1 VGALLLSTQ
10 IPMHKVCAKH
20 VQDLCKVGA
29 SEFLSIFGYG
39 WGVLNCYTGFRK
51 NVDKRLCMKK
61 LLYTLFVLL
70 LLAPVTGELWHIPVW
85 KFEFLPADILI
96 LIIFPLWILDKL
108 ARDRQIRIGKIGKM
122 IALFLFV
129 MVATYFLNMLRFDF
143 AQMRSGFILMG
154 RFGMYVIV
162 AGMAFDLLDRDKTG
176 LFRRLLI
183 GGMIVSMV
191 LISILGFLQLK
202 FFPSFLDL
210 GMYLSGWDPHIG
222 RLLSTWFDPNF
233 IGGFL
238 AFVLPV
244 TIALGL
250 YFKRK
255 KQPRMAL
262 LLLLVSVIGLVALYL
277 TFSRSGYLALIA
289 SLGILTFF
297 KSRKLLLGLIITGI
311 IGFSLSPRVQER
323 TIEAVDSAKGLM
335 GLDSQKPLDPTAELR
350 VYSWQFARE
359 IISDYPL
366 LGAGFGRYAFEI
378 NERGH
383 GLLSDHSSGG
393 SDSSLLTIWAQTGV
407 FGLLTYLAIGYVAA
421 ITAIRRIRRKDDFDS
436 YLLLGLLSGF
446 SGMMIHSFFVNSL
459 LYALMMT
466 YLWVGL
472 ALMDERG

>member
-1 VGALLLSTQ
+1 
-10 IPMHKVCAKH
+10 MHQVCANY
-20 VQDLCKVGA
+20 VQDLCKLCA
-29 SEFLSIFGYG
+29 SEFLIIFGYG
-39 WGVLNCYTGFRK
+39 WGVLNCYTDFQEK
-51 NVDKRLCMKK
+51 VTQRLCMRK

-70 LLAPVTGELWHIPVW
+70 LLAPVTGELWHIPLW
-85 KFEFLPADILI
+85 RYEFLPSDILI
-96 LIIFPLWILDKL
+96 LLIFPLWTLDKL
-108 ARDRQIRIGKIGKM
+108 ACDRQIRIGKIGKM
-122 IALFLFV
+122 ITLFLFT
-129 MVATYFLNMLRFDF
+129 MVITYFLNLLRFDLH
-143 AQMRSGFILMG
+143 QMLSGFVLMG
-154 RFGMYVIV
+154 RFGMYVII

-176 LFRRLLI
+176 LFRKLLI

-191 LISILGFLQLK
+191 LIAILGFLQLK

-210 GMYLSGWDPHIG
+210 GMYLSGWDPHEG

-250 YFKRK
+250 YFKRD
-255 KQPRMAL
+255 KQIRMAVL
-262 LLLLVSVIGLVALYL
+262 LALVSAVGLAALYL
-277 TFSRSGYLALIA
+277 TFSRSGYLTLMV

-297 KSRKLLLGLIITGI
+297 KSRKLLVGLIIVGI

-323 TIEAVDSAKGLM
+323 TIEAIDSAKGLI

-350 VYSWQFARE
+350 VYSWKFARE

-366 LGAGFGRYAFEI
+366 LGAGFGRYAYEI
-378 NERGH
+378 NARGH

-393 SDSSLLTIWAQTGV
+393 SDSSLLTIWAQTGI
-407 FGLLTYLAIGYVAA
+407 FGLLAYLAIGYVAA
-421 ITAIRRIRRKDDFDS
+421 ITAIRRIWKKTDFDS

-446 SGMMIHSFFVNSL
+446 SGMMVHSVFVNSL

-466 YLWVGL
+466 YLWIGL

>member
-1 VGALLLSTQ
+1 
-10 IPMHKVCAKH
+10 M
-20 VQDLCKVGA
+20 
-29 SEFLSIFGYG
+29 
-39 WGVLNCYTGFRK
+39 R
-51 NVDKRLCMKK
+51 K

-70 LLAPVTGELWHIPVW
+70 LLAPVTGELWHIPIW
-85 KFEFLPADILI
+85 RYEFLPSDILI
-96 LIIFPLWILDKL
+96 LIIFPLWTLDKL
-108 ARDRQIRIGKIGKM
+108 ARDRQVRIGKIGKM
-122 IALFLFV
+122 IALFLFT
-129 MVATYFLNMLRFDF
+129 MVTTYFLNMLRFDF
-143 AQMRSGFILMG
+143 GQMLSGFILMG
-154 RFGMYVIV
+154 RFGMYVII
-162 AGMAFDLLDRDKTG
+162 AGMAFDLLDRDAPRLGKTG
-176 LFRRLLI
+176 FFRKLLI

-210 GMYLSGWDPHIG
+210 GMYLSGWDPHEG

-233 IGGFL
+233 IGGYL

-250 YFKRK
+250 YFKRN
-255 KQPRMAL
+255 KQIRMAVL
-262 LLLLVSVIGLVALYL
+262 LAIASVVGLEALYL
-277 TFSRSGYLALIA
+277 TFSRSGYLALIV

-297 KSRKLLLGLIITGI
+297 KSRKLLIALIIVGI

-323 TIEAVDSAKGLM
+323 TVEAIDSAKGLI

-359 IISDYPL
+359 IIADYPL

-378 NERGH
+378 NARGH

-393 SDSSLLTIWAQTGV
+393 SDSSLLTIWAQTGI
-407 FGLLTYLAIGYVAA
+407 FGLLSYLAIGYVAA
-421 ITAIRRIRRKDDFDS
+421 ITAIRRIWGRNDFDS

-446 SGMMIHSFFVNSL
+446 SGIMVHSVFVNSL

-466 YLWVGL
+466 YLWTGL
-472 ALMDERG
+472 ALMDTKD